1 MGALKPNS
9 RTELRRAS
17 VAEPRELE
25 GQLKKILERVPP
37 FPRLP
42 QPGRR
47 CPHCGLSRTGMVEL
61 VAPLPRNDF
70 SPPVEAIYRKRS
82 ERARRGIWLIPA
94 ENLFRYL
101 LGLVATSRSSYE
113 AMRKSRQKQFV
124 IGKSSI

>member
-9 RTELRRAS
+9 RTKIRRAS
-17 VAEPRELE
+17 LAEPPELE

-37 FPRLP
+37 LLRLP

-61 VAPLPRNDF
+61 IAPVQRNNF
-70 SPPVEAIYRKRS
+70 SPPVEAIYRKRN

-101 LGLVATSRSSYE
+101 FGLVASSRRSYE
-113 AMRKSRQKQFV
+113 AM
-124 IGKSSI
+124 